1 MKREGASTLFIH
13 GYPWA
18 LSYLFRSL
26 AFAFQLFEMVLC
38 MCGFKNVLK
47 RGHRCGNL
55 CNDSC
60 LNIYKGVCLLK
71 RCFNVWK
78 FDLWKCFKIVL
89 WCIFENSN
97 DVFASFDQVIKS
109 YLPYLTQRSFLHI
122 FNPFDSVVLPLHL
135 VNNLVL
141 GC

>member
-26 AFAFQLFEMVLC
+26 AFSFQLFEMVLC
-38 MCGFKNVLK
+38 VWFWKMFWKEAFCL
-47 RGHRCGNL
+47 GNL
-55 CNDSC
+55 YNDSC
-60 LNIYKGVCLLK
+60 LNVYKGVCLLK
-71 RCFNVWK
+71 IYFNVWK
-78 FDLWKCFKIVL
+78 FVLGNFLKLCCEVCLKIARMFLQVLIKKLRVVYPILLKDL
-89 WCIFENSN
+89 
-97 DVFASFDQVIKS
+97 S
-109 YLPYLTQRSFLHI
+109 YV
-122 FNPFDSVVLPLHL
+122 FNPFNSVVSPLYL

>member
-38 MCGFKNVLK
+38 VCGLENVLK

-55 CNDSC
+55 YNDSC
-60 LNIYKGVCLLK
+60 LNVYKGV
-71 RCFNVWK
+71 F
-78 FDLWKCFKIVL
+78 
-89 WCIFENSN
+89 
-97 DVFASFDQVIKS
+97 VF
-109 YLPYLTQRSFLHI
+109 
-122 FNPFDSVVLPLHL
+122 
-135 VNNLVL
+135 
-141 GC
+141 